1 MNGLADYLGCQNR
14 IASLDKSFKKQN
26 PMPMS
31 EKVVDFAAMERSL
44 ARLDRFNLNRTPN
57 FEPRRGPMTPTYIAA
72 PDSGLLYMPV
82 KSGPDDAV
90 CDWMGRLDE
99 QEADDVL
106 TDFSQKDLR
115 QWKRKH
121 TGHRSFTV
129 LRHPLARAHAAFCKH
144 ILNTGEGSFV
154 EIRNTLR
161 KVHNVLLPNDD
172 AADSYDTAAHRTAF
186 LSWLEFLKANLGGQT
201 ALRVDGAWASQLT
214 LLQGMANFGV
224 PDMILR
230 EDRLRGDF
238 AMLAG
243 QLGRTSM
250 PEPLTDTDPYVGR
263 LVEIYDKEIESAARD
278 ACQRDYLAFG
288 FGNWKA
294 R

>member
-1 MNGLADYLGCQNR
+1 
-14 IASLDKSFKKQN
+14 
-26 PMPMS
+26 MPMS
-31 EKVVDFAAMERSL
+31 EKVVDFPAMERSL
-44 ARLDRFNLNRTPN
+44 SRLDRFNLNRTPN
-57 FEPRRGPMTPTYIAA
+57 FEPRRGPMTPTYIVA
-72 PDSGLLYMPV
+72 PNTGLLYMPV
-82 KSGPDDAV
+82 KSGPDAAIS
-90 CDWMGRLDE
+90 DWMGRLDE
-99 QEADDVL
+99 LSAEDVR
-106 TDFSQKDLR
+106 TDFTQKELR

-144 ILNTGEGSFV
+144 ILNTGEGSYV

-172 AADSYDTAAHRTAF
+172 DADSYDAAAHRIAF
-186 LSWLEFLKANLGGQT
+186 LSWLVFLRANLGGQT
-201 ALRVDGAWASQLT
+201 ALRVDGTWASQLT

-230 EDRLRGDF
+230 EDRLRGDL

-250 PEPLTDTDPYVGR
+250 PEPIVETDPYAAR
-263 LVEIYDKEIESAARD
+263 LAEIYDKKLEQAARD

-288 FGNWKA
+288 FGDW
-294 R
+294 RTP